1 MLKKL
6 LKKTAKFI
14 LTQPDKKVEVQVTQL
29 LKGNALKDQRI
40 LITGGSRGLGYSM
53 AKRFMSEGANVV
65 ITGRTESSL
74 QKAAE
79 ELNCIYIVYDS
90 RDITGV
96 DEVLKKATKLLG
108 GNIDSLVCNAG
119 ISLHEDGILNVSEEQ
134 FDLQFDTN
142 LKGPFFMAQAY
153 IKHMDLKEYKARNI
167 LFITSETADQAFDR
181 PYGLTKAALNRLT
194 QGLSQRFY
202 QYGLRVNA
210 IAPGVTIT
218 DMTSDYAGDG
228 EGDMSAPNVPGRYFL
243 SEEIAEVAC
252 FLLSNDSLCISGEIV
267 HCNGCNHVKSYW
279 M

>member
-1 MLKKL
+1 
-6 LKKTAKFI
+6 
-14 LTQPDKKVEVQVTQL
+14 
-29 LKGNALKDQRI
+29 
-40 LITGGSRGLGYSM
+40 
-53 AKRFMSEGANVV
+53 
-65 ITGRTESSL
+65 
-74 QKAAE
+74 
-79 ELNCIYIVYDS
+79 
-90 RDITGV
+90 
-96 DEVLKKATKLLG
+96 
-108 GNIDSLVCNAG
+108 
-119 ISLHEDGILNVSEEQ
+119 
-134 FDLQFDTN
+134 
-142 LKGPFFMAQAY
+142 
-153 IKHMDLKEYKARNI
+153 MDLKEYKARNI